1 MSFYYILIKYIFKPC
16 FINKNTFLNET
27 NKTILNL
34 IKANIDSLYRSIIGI
49 KDGNLKEKVEYVLKS
64 FLDNRVYQDYYK
76 QSESK
81 YIINNDKSYPNLS
94 SNPAS
99 NSIVKEAQSQSN
111 KTFDMKYDFEV
122 DKIDLDLAYR
132 VLIKSTF
139 KFHIKGKGKEADIK
153 CDEIEIEDKG
163 DKITFDEITIKK
175 YESSN
180 TKLNDKYKKFLKKLE
195 EMEDIMKNE
204 IENGE
209 NLKIILEF
217 SRYDSRNTERDNID
231 ELDIKCIYKTENS
244 QISETYE
251 DDNILE
257 NWTKEGL
264 SLLIDSLNEQ
274 YKSSKLYKKA

>member
-111 KTFDMKYDFEV
+111 KSYGQSFDE
-122 DKIDLDLAYR
+122 DLRLDEKDLAYR

-153 CDEIEIEDKG
+153 YDEIEIEDKG
-163 DKITFDEITIKK
+163 DKKKIEEIKK

-180 TKLNDKYKKFLKKLE
+180 TKLNDKYKNFLEKLK
-195 EMEDIMKNE
+195 EMEKIMKKE

-264 SLLIDSLNEQ
+264 SFLIDSLNEQ